1 MENIIRKIRTYYPV
15 SDEAL
20 EALVCL
26 FERWVFPAKITI
38 IHAGKLD
45 RKVYFIEKGITR
57 SYVLHNGKEITT
69 WFSKEGDA
77 AESPELF
84 QRVNLGY
91 LASFLGITQQSLSR
105 IRANERF

>member
-1 MENIIRKIRTYYPV
+1 MENIVRKIGTYYPV

-26 FERWVFPAKITI
+26 FGRLVFPAKTTI

-77 AESPELF
+77 ACGSWDLYRRTAFQANAEGISVTTMEEL
-84 QRVNLGY
+84 R
-91 LASFLGITQQSLSR
+91 
-105 IRANERF
+105 